1 MALPLRF
8 DALDRETA
16 RRPWLRRLGRSGGGT
31 LVRWWH
37 GFLAGAGWL
46 SRRES
51 LSRRLLVRGRGR
63 ARNVTQDNP
72 ALAIWALKDVATLH
86 WYNGDCE
93 QDEQRQQSHSSGE
106 KSGITSHVHQR
117 KRPYARGVL
126 WQDVTLCARRC
137 PADTCTVSRSLWV

>member
-16 RRPWLRRLGRSGGGT
+16 RRPWLGRLERRGSGT
-31 LVRWWH
+31 LVRWRH

-51 LSRRLLVRGRGR
+51 LSRGLLVRGRGR
-63 ARNVTQDNP
+63 ARNVLHDTP
-72 ALAIWALKDVATLH
+72 ALAIWALKDLATLH

-106 KSGITSHVHQR
+106 KPGITSHVHQR
-117 KRPYARGVL
+117 KRPYARGVI
-126 WQDVTLCARRC
+126 WRDVTLCTRRC
-137 PADTCTVSRSLWV
+137 PADTCTAPLSLCV